1 MTSIVALG
9 GENMEDEEGRGIL
22 EGIFNFFLPQHCLV
36 CGSYISCSQGFPLCP
51 ECFSR
56 IEYLNSPLCVKC
68 GRPLPGPS
76 TLLCHRCRT
85 FPFHFDTARAVAL
98 YTSPLR
104 DCIQAFKYQGFTS
117 FRYLFG
123 ELLCEYLEKN
133 PFLKEVDCLLPV
145 PLHPARLKERGF
157 NQSLILAE
165 EIKKCFSIPIVSKE
179 VRRIKPTLPQVG
191 LKVKER
197 RKNMRGAFEIK
208 ENNLFQNKRVL
219 IVDDVLTSRSTVDSL
234 SQTLKRGG
242 AKEVLVLALA
252 SGK

>member
-1 MTSIVALG
+1 MEEE
-9 GENMEDEEGRGIL
+9 ENRGIL

-36 CGSYISCSQGFPLCP
+36 CGSYISHSLGFPLCSA
-51 ECFSR
+51 CFSR
-56 IEYLNSPLCVKC
+56 IEYLRSPLCVKC
-68 GRPLPGPS
+68 GRSLNNS
-76 TLLCHRCRT
+76 SALLCHRCRA
-85 FPFHFDTARAVAL
+85 FPFHFDAARAVAL

-104 DCIQAFKYQGFTS
+104 DCIHAFKYQSFIS

-123 ELLCEYLEKN
+123 ELLCRYLEEN
-133 PFLKEVDCLLPV
+133 PFLLEVDCLLPV

-157 NQSLILAE
+157 NQSLILAD
-165 EIKKCFSIPIVSKE
+165 EIAKCFSLPLISKG

-197 RKNMRGAFEIK
+197 RKNVQGAFEIK
-208 ENNLFQNKRVL
+208 EARLFQNKRIL

-234 SQTLKRGG
+234 SQTLKKGG
-242 AKEVLVLALA
+242 TKEVLVLAIA

>member
-1 MTSIVALG
+1 MEEE
-9 GENMEDEEGRGIL
+9 ENRGIL

-36 CGSYISCSQGFPLCP
+36 CGSYISHSLGFPLCSA
-51 ECFSR
+51 CFSR
-56 IEYLNSPLCVKC
+56 IEYLRSPLCVKC
-68 GRPLPGPS
+68 GRSLNNS
-76 TLLCHRCRT
+76 SALLCHRCRA
-85 FPFHFDTARAVAL
+85 FPFHFDVARAVAL

-104 DCIQAFKYQGFTS
+104 ECIHAFKYQSFIS

-165 EIKKCFSIPIVSKE
+165 EIAKRFSLPLISKG

-197 RKNMRGAFEIK
+197 RKNVQGAFEIK
-208 ENNLFQNKRVL
+208 EARLFQNKRIL

-234 SQTLKRGG
+234 SQALKKGG
-242 AKEVLVLALA
+242 TKEVLVLAIA